1 MKYCDFTTGAPCDGV
16 PYADDEEARRRRP
29 LLRPAGRPRYASA
42 APVDAI
48 AGSGSGQG
56 GGSGSSETQLICS
69 PVAQLLFATGSVEKP
84 ALYDL
89 LCLFS

>member
-1 MKYCDFTTGAPCDGV
+1 MTKKLAAATALSCALLAAP
-16 PYADDEEARRRRP
+16 AT
-29 LLRPAGRPRYASA
+29 ASA

>member
-1 MKYCDFTTGAPCDGV
+1 MVFAVPMKKIAATAALSCALLAV
-16 PYADDEEARRRRP
+16 PAAT
-29 LLRPAGRPRYASA
+29 ASA
-42 APVDAI
+42 APAS
-48 AGSGSGQG
+48 SGSGTG
-56 GGSGSSETQLICS
+56 TGSSETQLICS

>member
-1 MKYCDFTTGAPCDGV
+1 MRKIAATAALSCALLAAP
-16 PYADDEEARRRRP
+16 AT
-29 LLRPAGRPRYASA
+29 ASA
-42 APVDAI
+42 APVDPI

-56 GGSGSSETQLICS
+56 TGSSETQLICS